1 MRMFVVFA
9 AVIIGCASQ
18 ATAGE
23 ERTWERSRNREV
35 NRCDGERCKTF
46 SLERS
51 DRTNRERKI
60 TRRRNRQTR
69 RENCG
74 AED

>member
-35 NRCDGERCKTF
+35 TRCDGERCRTF

-60 TRRRNRQTR
+60 TRKRNRQTR
-69 RENCG
+69 RATCG